1 MGKVLTGRRWKVV
14 LRKVVLPAA
23 AGVAVFGMVGDWG
36 DWGGGQAHA
45 QARNGGVHLTFGVQ
59 QRLETDS
66 NSDLSS
72 NNAQRTSQ
80 AATQLSFGLSSETG
94 ISRLALN
101 AAGTYRIARGPD
113 FSGTEAKFTEPSVRL
128 SYNRRGADADFSLS
142 GSVSE
147 RDVAFLR
154 ALEDFIDP
162 ITGTLVLPDDLE
174 NLNGNG
180 KRRDSRVDTKLN
192 WGTDAPVGYGIS
204 AGYSDLNYRNV
215 SSNGLVDSRRAY
227 VGTSLRLA
235 LTPASAATVRLRYS
249 TFDDDDPTAS
259 RRNTYNADLD
269 LTRSVRGGTW
279 SVGLSARDTADG
291 TTTGARVG
299 RSIAFPR
306 GTISTTV
313 GVGRGVNG
321 NTELTGAL
329 GVSYALPLGQINANF
344 NRSVTSGAD
353 DTERLL
359 TAFSTGYTQRL
370 SDLSSFSL
378 TGLFSESEDTRSNI
392 ATRNA
397 SFGLSY
403 NRTLTRDWGL
413 NLGYRHRIRDVD
425 GQQSA
430 SSDSVF
436 LVIRRDF
443 DIKY

>member
-1 MGKVLTGRRWKVV
+1 MGKVLTGRRW
-14 LRKVVLPAA
+14 KVVLPAA
-23 AGVAVFGMVGDWG
+23 AGVAVFGMVGDW
-36 DWGGGQAHA
+36 AYA
-45 QARNGGVHLTFGVQ
+45 QARSAGVHLTFGVQ
-59 QRLETDS
+59 QRFETDS

-80 AATQLSFGLSSETG
+80 AATQLSFGLSSDTG
-94 ISRLALN
+94 INRLALS
-101 AAGTYRIARGPD
+101 AAGKYRIARGPD
-113 FSGTEAKFTEPSVRL
+113 FSGTEARFTEPSVGL
-128 SYNRRGADADFSLS
+128 SYNRRGANADFSLS

-154 ALEDFIDP
+154 PLEDFIDP
-162 ITGTLVLPDDLE
+162 LTGTLVLPDDLE

-180 KRRDSRVDTKLN
+180 KRRDSRADTKLN
-192 WGTDAPVGYGIS
+192 WGTDAPVGFGVS

-215 SSNGLVDSRRAY
+215 SSNSLVDSRRAY
-227 VGTSLRLA
+227 VGTSLRLN
-235 LTPASAATVRLRYS
+235 LTPASTATIGLRYS
-249 TFDDDDPTAS
+249 TFDDDDPASS
-259 RRNTYNADLD
+259 RRNTYTADLG
-269 LTRSVRGGTW
+269 LTRSVRGGSW
-279 SVGLSARDTADG
+279 SAGASVRDTADG
-291 TTTGARVG
+291 TTTGVRAG
-299 RSIAFPR
+299 RSIDLPR

-329 GVSYALPLGQINANF
+329 GLSYALPLGQISANL

-359 TAFSTGYTQRL
+359 TALSTGYTQRL

-378 TGLFSESEDTRSNI
+378 NALFSQSEDTRTNI
-392 ATRNA
+392 ATQNA
-397 SFGLSY
+397 SFGISY
-403 NRTLTRDWGL
+403 NHTLTRDWGL

-430 SSDSVF
+430 ASDSVF

>member
-1 MGKVLTGRRWKVV
+1 MGKVLTGRRWN
-14 LRKVVLPAA
+14 VVLPAA

-36 DWGGGQAHA
+36 DRAHA
-45 QARNGGVHLTFGVQ
+45 QGRNAGVHLTFGVQ
-59 QRLETDS
+59 QRFETDD
-66 NSDLSS
+66 NSDLTP
-72 NNAQRTSQ
+72 NNSQRTSQ
-80 AATQLSFGLSSETG
+80 AATQLSFGLSSDTG
-94 ISRLALN
+94 ISRLALTT
-101 AAGTYRIARGPD
+101 AGKYRVARGPD
-113 FSGTEAKFTEPSVRL
+113 FSGTEAKFTEPSVGL
-128 SYNRRGADADFSLS
+128 SYTRRGADADFSLS

-154 ALEDFIDP
+154 PLEDFIDP
-162 ITGTLVLPDDLE
+162 LTGTLVLPDDLE

-180 KRRDSRVDTKLN
+180 KRRNSRADAKLN
-192 WGTDAPVGYGIS
+192 WGTDAPVGFGVS

-215 SSNGLVDSRRAY
+215 SSNSLVDSRRAY

-235 LTPASAATVRLRYS
+235 LTPASTATVGLRYS
-249 TFDDDDPTAS
+249 TFDDDDPTTS

-269 LTRSVRGGTW
+269 LVRSVRGGSW
-279 SVGLSARDTADG
+279 SAGASVRDTADG
-291 TTTGARVG
+291 TNAGVRVG
-299 RSIAFPR
+299 RSLNLPR
-306 GTISTTV
+306 GALSTSV

-329 GVSYALPLGQINANF
+329 GLSYNLPLGQISANL
-344 NRSVTSGAD
+344 NRSVTSGAN

-359 TAFSTGYTQRL
+359 TALSTGYTQRL

-378 TGLFSESEDTRSNI
+378 SALFSQSEDTRSNI
-392 ATRNA
+392 TTQNA
-397 SFGLSY
+397 SFGVSY
-403 NRTLTRDWGL
+403 NHTLTPDWGL

-430 SSDSVF
+430 ASDSVF